1 MREYTLK
8 PQEEDTL
15 KLNIRDESFL
25 IPLATSLTLEE
36 AAAMDSMDGAI
47 SFFKKYIGEKTA
59 NTLTLKNWNAIFR
72 WWKEASEENA
82 KNGDAS
88 LGES

>member
-1 MREYTLK
+1 
-8 PQEEDTL
+8 
-15 KLNIRDESFL
+15 
-25 IPLATSLTLEE
+25 
-36 AAAMDSMDGAI
+36 MDNMDGAI

-59 NTLTLKNWNAIFR
+59 STLTLKNWNAIFR